1 MTQHAL
7 TLILLSALLHPI
19 RDLLLKGHRRPESAY
34 LAVTGIWVVI
44 AAAHAFLSGSG
55 LAMPGTS
62 WGLAVASAAC
72 LTAYYFVTMA
82 ALKSGDLSIYYPIIR
97 SSPLLIV
104 VLAWFIDG
112 TRYSTAV
119 LIGIV
124 MIVVAGFALQRQPGR
139 IIASPRTALL
149 AIVAMAGSAGYI
161 IAEQTAMANHGAA
174 ALPVGAASVTPE
186 AFLFWVYLMVAPAF
200 AALALL
206 FRPTRIE
213 AREHLFSGWV
223 QTPGRLVAAGLISY
237 ASYLCILLAFQA
249 GAGAAET
256 AAVRQASI
264 PVSVILAALIL
275 GETRLLHRLGWA
287 LLIAAGIV
295 LIALYGL

>member
-72 LTAYYFVTMA
+72 LTAYYFGTMA

-104 VLAWFIDG
+104 SLPELATSRSG
-112 TRYSTAV
+112 SPLLSQAPSCRVASSTALVVIRVRFKQLACARV
-119 LIGIV
+119 LI
-124 MIVVAGFALQRQPGR
+124 
-139 IIASPRTALL
+139 
-149 AIVAMAGSAGYI
+149 
-161 IAEQTAMANHGAA
+161 
-174 ALPVGAASVTPE
+174 
-186 AFLFWVYLMVAPAF
+186 
-200 AALALL
+200 
-206 FRPTRIE
+206 RPPI
-213 AREHLFSGWV
+213 
-223 QTPGRLVAAGLISY
+223 
-237 ASYLCILLAFQA
+237 
-249 GAGAAET
+249 
-256 AAVRQASI
+256 
-264 PVSVILAALIL
+264 
-275 GETRLLHRLGWA
+275 
-287 LLIAAGIV
+287 
-295 LIALYGL
+295 